1 MSVEAFPGTS
11 GASKKTIWQP
21 GERKP
26 ASQRRL
32 RNWPLEAVNMD
43 VPLEAAELA
52 SGAHWPPP
60 RARKRSL
67 RLDTYERLYRGDLS
81 DFVGDPDA
89 SRVAINYFARVPAVM
104 SALMVSA
111 GMEADLLDPAQTAIV
126 DCLRYG
132 RTYLTVEDG
141 MVTVV
146 DPRLAWRGI
155 DGESLYV
162 VAPYVSAESTD
173 QQPDHALVKLF
184 TPPVVTSYVVRLQS
198 QLINGQSTGVFGDE
212 VTARTAATGD
222 WSLAD
227 SPPTV
232 GGWGTS
238 AYDVLIPPVVSI
250 ALRYSG
256 IEYVLANHEAPIL
269 LMPVP
274 KADTPNLL
282 PDMPGVPPG
291 STRPFDAQKAV
302 QGAIDSPVIWTPDG
316 VGLNAEYLEYDGSLE
331 ASFTMIQEL
340 RRELRGLTGIA
351 AALEQEGGD
360 VPSGAALRQMF
371 AVLGWTSTQ
380 LQLRLRAAL
389 SAVLGREVDWPNP
402 FDETPVEAV
411 PVAPTDDDDGQ
422 DDGDTG

>member
-1 MSVEAFPGTS
+1 MSVEAFPGTT
-11 GASKKTIWQP
+11 GASKKTIWEP

-81 DFVGDPDA
+81 DFVGDPDSA
-89 SRVAINYFARVPAVM
+89 RVTINYFARGPAVL

-126 DCLRYG
+126 DCFRYG
-132 RTYLTVEDG
+132 RTYVTAEDDA
-141 MVTVV
+141 VTVV
-146 DPRLAWRGI
+146 DPRLAWRGV

-173 QQPDHALVKLF
+173 QQPDMAMVKLF
-184 TPPVVTSYVVRLQS
+184 TPPVVTSYVVRLES
-198 QLINGQSTGVFGDE
+198 QLINGQSTGVFGEE
-212 VTARTAATGD
+212 VTDRTAATGN

-227 SPPTV
+227 NPPTV

-238 AYDVLIPPVVSI
+238 AYDVLIPPVVGV

-256 IEYVLANHEAPIL
+256 IEYVLANHEAPVL
-269 LMPVP
+269 LLPVP

-282 PDMPGVPPG
+282 PEMPGVPPG
-291 STRPFDAQKAV
+291 STRSFDAQKAV

-316 VGLNAEYLEYDGSLE
+316 VGLNAEYLEYDGSLQ

-371 AVLGWTSTQ
+371 AVLGWTSSQ
-380 LQLRLRAAL
+380 LHLRVRAAL

-411 PVAPTDDDDGQ
+411 PVAPEGDDGE
-422 DDGDTG
+422 DDGDPS